1 MKQKLIILFILLL
14 SASGLNGF
22 SQNKTSKKSEI
33 QMKNNNPVPLV
44 GDAKPDYVPLFGPV
58 QPAGT
63 RSGLNGEPLVAEIRQ
78 HLGRPTVF
86 VNGSPVML
94 AAYSPAGHWRR
105 ELFHRQMAHFADRD
119 MNCFFVSIGQ
129 ADVPGKEDFSLT
141 PLWMG
146 GEVTANPAAA
156 FKLSP
161 DEQAEAILRDHPE
174 AFLIVRFGLHEPAD
188 WRDRNPGE
196 LFVDEEGKTLPV
208 PSLASEAYWDAAAR
222 YAAAAIE
229 YSEGRPWAS
238 RIVGYANFMRMEGT
252 HEPLISHSL
261 FDHGLAMT
269 ARWRAW
275 LPGRY
280 ASIKQLQLA
289 HGDPALTF
297 KTAKVP
303 RDRLQGS
310 AADVAA
316 ISYWQAGP
324 ANAPLRD
331 YLLLQRDLYHEG
343 FRQVAAASKSA
354 LEKLGRK
361 RFLVYDSHKSVMMGW
376 DNAGFFDKSVAWRHA
391 YPELMAGS
399 GNLGIASLF
408 AGPGIDGLITP
419 HDYQARGPGGVFE
432 PEGIADSGILRC
444 KYMLCEMDT
453 RTWAGTDPIAPARDS
468 AEFAA
473 LTWRNVATA
482 LTRGFTPYWMDVYQD
497 WFAPSELQPIINRQS
512 AVIRESVDWPHE
524 TVPGIAM
531 ILDDEAVLETNGD
544 GRFLN
549 EAVLWEW
556 KTGLARCGVPV
567 RIHLFDDL
575 SQPDFPPHRVYYFP
589 NLFRIDAVRLKLLKE
604 KVLRNGHVV
613 IWGPGTGISDGAKI
627 GTEAAAAATGFA
639 FDMLNVND
647 HRRTLLADISHPLT
661 RGLSPATILGGPL
674 AYGPVLLPTDG
685 HVLGHAWTKLGRN
698 LAGLSVKERQAADGS
713 TWTSVFTSTP
723 GLPAGFWRNAARLA
737 GAHVWCE
744 SDDILL
750 ANSQLVAIHAAAAG
764 PRTILLPRVC
774 DVVDVISG
782 APVAAA
788 VREIRVE
795 LKGPETKVFRFL
807 PHSGLSSASLLPGLP
822 VSLDK
827 NQNGKG
833 FWIDRQSSC
842 SPDCVFTVE

>member
-1 MKQKLIILFILLL
+1 MKQKIIILLIVLL
-14 SASGLNGF
+14 SLQTGISQNRNRKEFKVNIDDINTLHLTGSVKTDNTPLFGSCLPDSSQSGLNG
-22 SQNKTSKKSEI
+22 
-33 QMKNNNPVPLV
+33 
-44 GDAKPDYVPLFGPV
+44 G
-58 QPAGT
+58 
-63 RSGLNGEPLVAEIRQ
+63 PLVAEIRP

-86 VNGSPVML
+86 VDGSPVIL

-129 ADVPGKEDFSLT
+129 ADVPGNEDYSLT

-146 GEVTANPAAA
+146 DEVTAMPAAA

-174 AFLIVRFGLHEPAD
+174 AFLIVRFALREPAD

-196 LFVDEEGKTLPV
+196 LFVDEDGKTLPV

-229 YSEGRPWAS
+229 YSESRPWAG

-252 HEPLISHSL
+252 HEPLISRSL
-261 FDHGLAMT
+261 FDHGPAMT
-269 ARWRAW
+269 ARWRTW
-275 LPGRY
+275 LSGQY
-280 ASIKQLQLA
+280 GSIDQLQEA

-297 KTAKVP
+297 ETAEVP
-303 RDRLQGS
+303 RDLLRGP

-343 FRQVAAASKSA
+343 FRQVAAASKAA
-354 LEKLGRK
+354 LERLGRK

-432 PEGIADSGILRC
+432 PEGIADSGILRG

-468 AEFAA
+468 AGFAA

-497 WFAPSELQPIINRQS
+497 WFAPSELQPIIDRQS
-512 AVIRESVDWPHE
+512 AVLREAVDWPHE

-589 NLFRIDAVRLKLLKE
+589 NLFRIDTARLKLLKE
-604 KVLRNGHVV
+604 KVLKNGHVV

-627 GTEAAAAATGFA
+627 STEAAAAATGFA

-698 LAGLSVKERQAADGS
+698 LAGLAVKERQAADGS

-764 PRTILLPRVC
+764 PRTILLPRNC

-782 APVAAA
+782 APVGAAA
-788 VREIRVE
+788 REIRVD
-795 LKGPETKVFRFL
+795 LKGPETRVFRLL
-807 PHSGLSSASLLPGLP
+807 PPSGLSSASLLPRLP
-822 VSLDK
+822 VSLGK
-827 NQNGKG
+827 SQNGKG